1 MANVCPFSL
10 PVSVVPCHF
19 YRLALSHVVCGHRS
33 SIGGGAWESKRG
45 TVAYAMT
52 EVVWDRLAD
61 LGYGWAG

>member
-1 MANVCPFSL
+1 M
-10 PVSVVPCHF
+10 SVVPCHF